1 MHVSCANFVL
11 APSSSAIVRPPC
23 SGSSRTPV
31 SNAAHVHPASWYS
44 QGPALFLVILF
55 ALVAFPASVSAAP
68 RTLRPSVVILKR
80 QGQNPPPSN
89 TDNNNSSSDG
99 NINMSVWLPI
109 LLVTVVFVLFS
120 FITCV
125 RRCAAADA
133 AATTRNR
140 ATDQAGSTNPAGGN
154 TTRPRRRPH
163 RTPSQISTK
172 SLPPYMKEPGDQE
185 LVLFRG
191 PSETEDEPA
200 PPPAMPTLTEDDD
213 ERPEMRGATFDIAL
227 DRIESVD
234 TMANASTTNLIRRMS
249 GSVPRPPEL
258 PHPAMSHDHR
268 RSEDAH
274 SLNSVGSEAELL
286 ATRGVSVDNSAD
298 PRGEAPSYLEAVSAE
313 GRMTT
318 ISLNDPEPNSVSSNT
333 VVPPSLFPGRRR
345 PRFSFLMQNPF
356 SSHDH
361 TNGASSQNNQS
372 APSIRSES
380 PAQHARSG
388 SALSRFSTR
397 ESHDSHHSRTP
408 SRNNNLSRSHSR
420 SNSNLFRAFRSHSP
434 GLHGGSSMISLE
446 SISAPLTHTATR
458 AEFYAPKGGLMT
470 AEQIKLITSREA
482 LEKFGAPYGADAV
495 AAYSRLAG
503 MGPPPDFESV
513 TEEHREQP
521 AWVPTL
527 LCHVRHRLRNFR
539 HRIEWTNVLDR
550 VRALTCRTRQHLNWT
565 GKYKSCRHMH
575 LGRRVRWMGLM
586 NHPRRDP

>member
-1 MHVSCANFVL
+1 
-11 APSSSAIVRPPC
+11 
-23 SGSSRTPV
+23 
-31 SNAAHVHPASWYS
+31 
-44 QGPALFLVILF
+44 
-55 ALVAFPASVSAAP
+55 
-68 RTLRPSVVILKR
+68 
-80 QGQNPPPSN
+80 
-89 TDNNNSSSDG
+89 
-99 NINMSVWLPI
+99 
-109 LLVTVVFVLFS
+109 
-120 FITCV
+120 
-125 RRCAAADA
+125 
-133 AATTRNR
+133 
-140 ATDQAGSTNPAGGN
+140 
-154 TTRPRRRPH
+154 
-163 RTPSQISTK
+163 
-172 SLPPYMKEPGDQE
+172 
-185 LVLFRG
+185 
-191 PSETEDEPA
+191 
-200 PPPAMPTLTEDDD
+200 MPTLTEDDN

-227 DRIESVD
+227 DRIASVD
-234 TMANASTTNLIRRMS
+234 TMADASTTNLIRRMS

-274 SLNSVGSEAELL
+274 SLDSVGSEAELL

-313 GRMTT
+313 GGMTT

-434 GLHGGSSMISLE
+434 GLHGGSSTISLE

-521 AWVPTL
+521 GGSGNGGSAIEATEQRSDSLGADTALPRSTSPSQLSTSHRVDERAGSRASTDVSYETAPELDGQVQIVQTYASGQEGEMDGADEPPTA
-527 LCHVRHRLRNFR
+527 RPM
-539 HRIEWTNVLDR
+539 TP
-550 VRALTCRTRQHLNWT
+550 RTIRP
-565 GKYKSCRHMH
+565 
-575 LGRRVRWMGLM
+575 LGVS
-586 NHPRRDP
+586 RDHGRS